1 MPIDPAVRYSNHPEN
16 PRGWS
21 FRGARGLNLSAWT
34 KPHNLCSFI
43 QHRKSG
49 VPMPGSEYEKVLDL
63 AADQFGYVSTS
74 QAVARGVSNNALRM
88 MASRGVLERVS
99 WGVYRLPTFPASPFA
114 EYLEASLWP
123 AGVPGVI
130 SHESALA
137 IRDLSDVNPAKVHI
151 TLPKA
156 FRVRRTL
163 PGYLVIHNDELSE
176 EDVTRVEGIPTTT
189 VRRAIE
195 DCFRT
200 HLGPSLLRQAI
211 EEGERE
217 GYLKPGEAGELRR
230 LVLP

>member
-1 MPIDPAVRYSNHPEN
+1 MVDALKSR
-16 PRGWS
+16 RT
-21 FRGARGLNLSAWT
+21 ARSGDGIRWVAWT
-34 KPHNLCSFI
+34 KPHILCSFI
-43 QHRKSG
+43 QHLESEA
-49 VPMPGSEYEKVLDL
+49 PMPGSEYEKVMDL

-74 QAVARGVSNNALRM
+74 QALARGVSNNALRM
-88 MASRGVLERVS
+88 MATRGVLERVS

-114 EYLEASLWP
+114 EYMEASLWP

-163 PGYLVIHNDELSE
+163 PGHLVIHDDDIPE

-195 DCFRT
+195 DCHRT
-200 HLGPSLLRQAI
+200 HLGPALLRQAI
-211 EEGERE
+211 EEGKRE
-217 GYLKPGEAGELRR
+217 GYLRPSEASELRK